1 MAHQLVGESTLAE
14 EIRTIV
20 ERALEE
26 DLGPGDVTTD
36 AAVPP
41 HAHVRGR
48 FIAKAPGVVA
58 GWDVAAVT
66 FRVLDPRVNLVPVV
80 SDGTP
85 VPAGRVI
92 GTVAGPACAILTG
105 ERVALN
111 FLQRMSGIATLT
123 RAFVDAVRGTGA
135 TILDTRKTMPGLR
148 VLDRLAVVLGG
159 GTNHRF
165 GLFDMALVKENH
177 IAAAGGIAAAVR
189 RIRAL
194 APEGLPV
201 EVEVRTLD
209 ELREALELAVD
220 RILLDNMDLETMRQA
235 VRLAGGRVPLEASG
249 GVALDTVAEI
259 ARTGVTYISVGA
271 LTHSVRAMDIS
282 LLLET

>member
-14 EIRTIV
+14 EIRAIV

-66 FRVLDPRVNLVPVV
+66 FRVLDPRVKLVPVV
-80 SDGTP
+80 SDGTAVQP
-85 VPAGRVI
+85 GRVI
-92 GTVAGPACAILTG
+92 GSVAGPACAILTG

-165 GLFDMALVKENH
+165 GLFDMALIKENH

-249 GVALDTVAEI
+249 GVSLDTVAEI